1 MRNNKKWRNDGTSDK
16 KRPKKDYR
24 HKEMA
29 MEREILVTKDDNKQ
43 SDWKQWNKQHVRRI
57 LNQHPVYGCKFRLPV
72 QAEGS
77 MTPWRVGMGF
87 GVWGLGLGLGQN
99 RSIDPRLWKVN
110 SPLFAEL
117 WHPGAKAY
125 VKVFRTLGGTLEAI
139 SAAWSEYVLI
149 GQDWLAFGAT
159 RVSWKCVEA
168 NMCDTCDLQ

>member
-1 MRNNKKWRNDGTSDK
+1 
-16 KRPKKDYR
+16 
-24 HKEMA
+24 
-29 MEREILVTKDDNKQ
+29 
-43 SDWKQWNKQHVRRI
+43 
-57 LNQHPVYGCKFRLPV
+57 
-72 QAEGS
+72 
-77 MTPWRVGMGF
+77 MGF

-159 RVSWKCVEA
+159 RVSSSRQ
-168 NMCDTCDLQ
+168 TCAIPAIYSRTRELDDYSCRNFGVQSDMTK